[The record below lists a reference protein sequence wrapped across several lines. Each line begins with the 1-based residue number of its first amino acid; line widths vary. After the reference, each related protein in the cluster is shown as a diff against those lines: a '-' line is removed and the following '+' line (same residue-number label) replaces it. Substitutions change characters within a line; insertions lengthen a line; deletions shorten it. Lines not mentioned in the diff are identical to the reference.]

1 MTRFLDK
8 ILRGEGKTSRINEEE
23 DRYDEL
29 IKVEERGDNLYV
41 VNEFDINKGS
51 RILYLNLKTKIIIS
65 ERKTPLTS
73 R

>member
-1 MTRFLDK
+1 MIRFLDK
-8 ILRGEGKTSRINEEE
+8 ILNGEGKTSKIPEVE

-41 VNEFDINKGS
+41 INEFDLNKGS
-51 RILYLNLKTKIIIS
+51 RIIYFNLKTKTIMH